1 MHRPPDGMT
10 KLALVAM
17 GLDAKLEIY
26 LAVARKELTNIMPK
40 ILVLDELSQDG
51 LSLLESAGSLEVEVR
66 TGLKGEDLRNAL
78 LGADGAICRS
88 GVKIT
93 ADALRGNTRLRAIA
107 RAGVGVDNID
117 TQAATRQ
124 GIVVM
129 NTPGGNTVSTAEH
142 AIALMLGMSRN
153 IAPANQSLVEGRWD
167 RKKFMGAQLAGK
179 TLGIIGLGRVGQAV
193 AIRARGLEM
202 RVLGYDPFLPSAR
215 ASELGI
221 ETVTAARE
229 MLPEVDYLT
238 VHTPLTDETRNLIGT
253 KEVQMLKK
261 GARLINCARGGIFDE
276 AALVEGL
283 KNGQLAGVA
292 LDVYPEEPCT
302 KNPLFGMLGVLCT
315 PHLGASTEEAQTNVA
330 VEAAELL
337 IDYFTTGAIKQ
348 SVNMSPL
355 DPKTLAD
362 LRGYLNVAYRLG
374 ILLAQMDHCPPTSCR
389 LSYKGEVSK
398 KNTRLLSAAFAAGL
412 LEHAMTSS
420 VNIVNAE
427 VLLRERGIEVI
438 EQRSPDTGDFSSMI
452 TAEVVTERKTSIAS
466 GTLFGNNMPR
476 LVQKGAC
483 RLESYLD
490 GILMI
495 FAHRDT
501 PGVIGKV
508 GSIFGRHRV
517 NIAQMS
523 VGRTANRPGGEA
535 IGILALDSAP
545 PAEALA
551 EVLALDEVT
560 QGWVVKLPPAGEM
573 PPWLAG

>member
-1 MHRPPDGMT
+1 
-10 KLALVAM
+10 
-17 GLDAKLEIY
+17 
-26 LAVARKELTNIMPK
+26 MPK

-51 LSLLESAGSLEVEVR
+51 LSLLGSAGNLEVEVR
-66 TGLKGEDLRNAL
+66 TGLKGDDLRKAL
-78 LGADGAICRS
+78 LEADGAICRS

-93 ADALRGNTRLRAIA
+93 ADVLQGNTRLRAIA

-129 NTPGGNTVSTAEH
+129 NTPGGNTLSTAEH
-142 AIALMLGMSRN
+142 TIALMLGMSRN
-153 IAPANQSLVEGRWD
+153 VGPAYQSLIEGRWD
-167 RKKFMGAQLAGK
+167 RKKFMGTQLAGK

-193 AIRARGLEM
+193 ATRARGLEM
-202 RVLGYDPFLPSAR
+202 QVLGYDPFLPSAR
-215 ASELGI
+215 AKELGI
-221 ETVTAARE
+221 DTCESTNE
-229 MLPEVDYLT
+229 MLPLVDYLT
-238 VHTPLTDETRNLIGT
+238 VHTPLNDATRNLIGA

-261 GARLINCARGGIFDE
+261 GARLVNCARGGIYNE
-276 AALVEGL
+276 VALVEGL
-283 KNGQLAGVA
+283 KSGQIAGVA

-302 KNPLFGMLGVLCT
+302 KSPLFGMPGVLCT

-337 IDYFTTGAIKQ
+337 IDFFTTGAIKQ

-355 DPKTLAD
+355 DPKTLAEM
-362 LRGYLNVAYRLG
+362 RGYLNVAYRLG
-374 ILLAQMDHCPPTSCR
+374 LLLAQMDHGPPTSCR
-389 LSYKGEVSK
+389 LSYKGEVAK
-398 KNTRLLSAAFAAGL
+398 KHTRLLSSAFAAGF
-412 LEHAMTSS
+412 LEHALAGD

-427 VLLRERGIEVI
+427 VLLRERGIEVV
-438 EQRSPDTGDFSSMI
+438 EQRSADVGDFSSMI
-452 TAEVVTERKTSIAS
+452 TAEVVTSKKTSVAA

-476 LVQKGAC
+476 LVQKGNC

-490 GILMI
+490 GTLLI

-508 GSIFGRHRV
+508 GNICGRHRV

-523 VGRTANRPGGEA
+523 VGRAGDKPGGDA
-535 IGILALDSAP
+535 IGILSLDSAP

-551 EVLALDEVT
+551 EVVAMPEV
-560 QGWVVKLPPAGEM
+560 QQAWIVKLPPAGEM